1 MPNARGAGWLT
12 ANVRLLAPQNM
23 KTLFTIIGLGLASVG
38 FSQTTNHYPKDALKL
53 AGYATPDSALET
65 WTWAMTKGDKTVMLQ
80 TLTPE
85 ARKEWERLLAGK
97 TDEQMKAEA
106 AKGAAKLSGYTIQR
120 REVISDSEVVVH
132 FTMIG
137 SNQVLKMD
145 VRKIGSDWK
154 IGGPKQ
160 D

>member
-1 MPNARGAGWLT
+1 
-12 ANVRLLAPQNM
+12 M
-23 KTLFTIIGLGLASVG
+23 KTLLIIIGLGLASVG
-38 FSQTTNHYPKDALKL
+38 FSQTTNDYPKDALKF
-53 AGYATPDSALET
+53 AGYSSPDSALET

-85 ARKEWERLLAGK
+85 ARPQWEKMLAGK

-106 AKGAAKLSGYTIQR
+106 AKGAAKLAGYTVQK
-120 REVISDSEVVVH
+120 RETISADEVVVH

-137 SNQVLKMD
+137 SDQVLKMD
-145 VRKIGSDWK
+145 VKKIGSDWK
-154 IGGPKQ
+154 IAGPKQ